1 MVRKRNRRNRCA
13 SAPYKSSRLDGLNVL
28 NHLNDSSSLD
38 LAFQNLQP
46 IIPVNEKKFAVL
58 HVEDVVAVD
67 GVLSLATGAIKNV
80 TALF

>member
-1 MVRKRNRRNRCA
+1 MAETRQFKKRAA
-13 SAPYKSSRLDGLNVL
+13 SQPT
-28 NHLNDSSSLD
+28 
-38 LAFQNLQP
+38 FQNLQP